1 MKNYLVLIAL
11 FLSGILSAQTNAYLK
26 KGELQIGEQTELVYE
41 FMFDKKEKQ
50 PSFQAFSKIIP
61 CNKRLGNSFIN
72 TGDPIELE
80 IIGAFKDTIIEKK
93 GFNLWRGTY
102 QITVWDSGQVVIPE
116 CRIVFKD
123 STYNFYPLLLNVSMP
138 KTENG
143 KDIYDIKESFVEI
156 ETDYFSWITDFWWIW
171 TALILLGI
179 IFYILRKRSKK
190 PVKEIIKELSL
201 KDKTLLALDGLEKAK
216 MWEKEQIKEHY
227 IELSF
232 IFRSYLASRY
242 ELNLL
247 EKTSYETALLLAQ
260 KNIATDTI
268 ETIKS
273 ILDYAD
279 MVKFA
284 KSKPNEFDVLRN
296 LAQVRQIVAET
307 SPLEINHV

>member
-41 FMFDKKEKQ
+41 FMLDKNEKK
-50 PSFQAFSKIIP
+50 PTFQAYSKIIP
-61 CNKRLGNSFIN
+61 CNKRLGNSYIN

-80 IIGAFKDTIIEKK
+80 IIGTFKDTIIEKK

-123 STYNFYPLLLNVSMP
+123 STYNFYPLMLSVSMP

-156 ETDYFSWITDFWWIW
+156 ETDYFSWLKDFWWIW

-190 PVKEIIKELSL
+190 PVVEIIKELSL
-201 KDKTLLALDGLEKAK
+201 KDKTLFALDGLEKAK

-284 KSKPNEFDVLRN
+284 KSKPTEFDVLRN